1 MTTRGIL
8 RRIRTG
14 AIVLFL
20 LAAASSGG
28 TYLVRQRLAAQA
40 FVDVGGAVLTAGAVP
55 VGSADAGVVTDLL
68 VAEQSKVAAG
78 QDLARVRL
86 TTNSTGQSQIQV
98 LKAPIAGT
106 VSAVNAAVGSVA
118 RPGEPVV
125 TLYDQSKLTF
135 QVKAA
140 VDQLRQLRL
149 GMTAFVSGPGLAA
162 RVTTIL
168 DHVVPK
174 VGNAPLTN
182 ADQLTVVLIPIPADV
197 GRVSTL
203 VPGLEFRAVVDT
215 KTAAGATPAVNQAG

>member
-14 AIVLFL
+14 AIVLLL

-40 FVDVGGAVLTAGAVP
+40 FIDVGGAVLTAGAVP
-55 VGSADAGVVTDLL
+55 VGTADAGVVTDLL
-68 VAEQSKVAAG
+68 VAEQTRVTAG
-78 QDLARVRL
+78 QELAHIKL
-86 TTNSTGQSQIQV
+86 TANSTGQSVTQV

-106 VSAVNAAVGSVA
+106 VSAVNASVGSVA

-125 TLYDQSKLTF
+125 TLYDQTKLTF
-135 QVKAA
+135 QVKVP

-149 GMTAFVSGPGLAA
+149 GMTAFVGGPGLGT
-162 RVTTIL
+162 RVTTTL

-174 VGNAPLTN
+174 VGDAPLTN
-182 ADQLTVVLIPIPADV
+182 ADQLTVVLIPVPADV

-203 VPGLEFRAVVDT
+203 VPGLEFRAIVDT
-215 KTAAGATPAVNQAG
+215 KTAAGAIPAVNRAG